1 MENLWRG
8 LHEGVISLVCSDHA
22 PHTEEEKAG
31 GLWSAPAGMA
41 CVETLAPLMINA
53 VSEGRL
59 SINQVAALLSEN
71 PAKLYGLYP
80 RKGSLLP
87 GTDADITIIDP
98 KIEYTIRKED
108 LHSKSKVTAF
118 DGLRVKGRAMHTIL
132 RGRTIAKDG
141 QIIGAP
147 GGQFIKA

>member
-1 MENLWRG
+1 
-8 LHEGVISLVCSDHA
+8 VISLVCSDHA

-41 CVETLAPLMINA
+41 SVETMAPLMINA

-59 SINQVAALLSEN
+59 SINQLAALLAEN

-80 RKGSLLP
+80 RKGSLIP

-98 KIEYTIRKED
+98 KAEYTIRKED
-108 LHSKSKVTAF
+108 LHSISKVTPF
-118 DGLRVKGRAMHTIL
+118 DGWHMKGRAVQTIL
-132 RGRTIAKDG
+132 RGRTIAQDG
-141 QIIGAP
+141 KLVGGP